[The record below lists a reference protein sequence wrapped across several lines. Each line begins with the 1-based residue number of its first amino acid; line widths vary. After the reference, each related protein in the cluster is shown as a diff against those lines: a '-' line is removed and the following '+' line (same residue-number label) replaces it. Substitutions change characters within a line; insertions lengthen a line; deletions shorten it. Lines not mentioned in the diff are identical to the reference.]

1 MVVTKKYGTPTPA
14 KNKDGSQDP
23 SAPARKEEV
32 KHSPYKRVASLTP
45 KPSPTA
51 AAAATKSPDQAH
63 MRVHVVALQ
72 TPEVLQ
78 LVTDKNGHGGYT
90 HPVDQYTREKQNEH
104 RVQVT
109 CRIFRIVYHRK
120 PDDPFSYL
128 EDPPSK
134 GGTYRPRH
142 MVLVTVLQPDEMEK
156 TTDANLTAL
165 AERLVHLWNST
176 DMQRRFGNN
185 PGTKNPR
192 HTLTFSGILSPP
204 GNDISKRPVLSDFL
218 TVGDTMDLIAELYRD
233 ETTNDRVPLED
244 LVLDDE
250 IMSKYFKPELIP
262 EVRNRYTGAFDEEA
276 INFEKPLFA

>member
-1 MVVTKKYGTPTPA
+1 MVVTKKAGTPSPA
-14 KNKDGSQDP
+14 KNKEGDP
-23 SAPARKEEV
+23 SVPAKKQET

-45 KPSPTA
+45 KNTPA
-51 AAAATKSPDQAH
+51 AVSTHFPDQAH
-63 MRVHVVALQ
+63 MRVHVVAMQ
-72 TPEVLQ
+72 TPEILQ

-90 HPVDQYTREKQNEH
+90 HPVDQYSREKQNEH

-109 CRIFRIVYHRK
+109 CRIFRILYRRK

-128 EDPPSK
+128 EDPASK
-134 GGTYRPRH
+134 GSTYRPRH
-142 MVLVTVLQPDEMEK
+142 MVLVTVLQSDETEK

-165 AERLVHLWNST
+165 SERLVHLWNST

-204 GNDISKRPVLSDFL
+204 GGDVSQRPFLSDFL

-233 ETTNDRVPLED
+233 ENTNDRVPLED
-244 LVLDDE
+244 LVLDDV
-250 IMSKYFKPELIP
+250 IMSKYFNPELIP
-262 EVRNRYTGAFDEEA
+262 EIRSRYRDAFDDEA
-276 INFEKPLFA
+276 IKFDKPLFS